1 MEISAEYSFYS
12 IYVKHIA
19 AVLKATSLKVLK
31 ARDVSI
37 LFQLSI
43 AANVDFKSSTSTRPE
58 SRRCYQS
65 TQPQRAPFVVEIENS
80 AE

>member
-1 MEISAEYSFYS
+1 MDGIYSFYS

-19 AVLKATSLKVLK
+19 AVLKAQTWEVLK
-31 ARDVSI
+31 ALYVSI

-43 AANVDFKSSTSTRPE
+43 DANIDFKSSTSTRPE
-58 SRRCYQS
+58 SRRCHQS
-65 TQPQRAPFVVEIENS
+65 IQRAPFVAEIENS